1 LIIQGLAAGVRTE
14 RFARLAPVMSH
25 VMVRKKTEGRQDW
38 QGLDA
43 AAALPAPE
51 PATFGSSEDS
61 YTSEHEQVLNAL
73 AQAQETH
80 QGEAVYL
87 DEVAAAS
94 GLPRE
99 RAGELLH
106 ELATVYRLVTQ
117 IQETDAPG
125 PGPRYEVKPRL

>member
-1 LIIQGLAAGVRTE
+1 
-14 RFARLAPVMSH
+14 MSH
-25 VMVRKKTEGRQDW
+25 LMVRKKTEGSEEQRQAAVHQGRQDW

-61 YTSEHEQVLNAL
+61 YTSEHEHVLNAL

-87 DEVAAAS
+87 DEVTAAS
-94 GLPRE
+94 GLPQE
-99 RAGELLH
+99 RVRELLH

-117 IQETDAPG
+117 LQETGTPDPR
-125 PGPRYEVKPRL
+125 PRYEVKPRL